1 MEPRLHQRLQ
11 ELGHHR
17 LRDSVRDRRHAQHTK
32 PAAMRLG
39 ITTALTGGGNQVP
52 ELIRFQTL

>member
-39 ITTALTGGGNQVP
+39 DHNCPDRRGNQVP